1 MRVRRASLLTFAGVV
16 AISAS
21 AWLEALPFSPGT
33 KTNGQTVATGI
44 ATAPD
49 ETLTTEGVTLRYRA
63 VGAGEPVLLIHGYSA
78 SLESQVPLANA
89 LAPSHRV
96 VAFDVRGFGKSSK
109 FSEAS
114 RFGQLMVDDAVQLLD
129 HLKITR
135 VHVVGHSMGA
145 VIAANLAAR
154 YPARV
159 ASATLIAGPFYPD
172 KATFTKESAQ
182 WVADL
187 ESGKGMTNFV
197 RWLFPA
203 MDPNMSAGFSAQ
215 MLKTNDLPS
224 LIAVMRSLPD
234 LAIAG
239 LGATGMPV
247 LIAVGTGD
255 PLHPLSKQFAQ
266 SSPGSRLLEIAGAN
280 HVSVAASAEFVE
292 ALRDLL
298 ERAQTRSGLPREAA

>member
-1 MRVRRASLLTFAGVV
+1 MRVPRASLFTFAAVV
-16 AISAS
+16 AIGAS
-21 AWLEALPFSPGT
+21 AWLEAIPLPPEA
-33 KTNGQTVATGI
+33 KTSGQTVAAGI

-49 ETLTTEGVTLRYRA
+49 QTLTADGVTLRYRE
-63 VGAGEPVLLIHGYSA
+63 VGAGEPVVLIHGYSA
-78 SLESQVPLANA
+78 SLESQIPLANA

-109 FSEAS
+109 FSESS
-114 RFGQLMVDDAVQLLD
+114 RFGQLMVDDAVHLLD

-135 VHVVGHSMGA
+135 AHVVGHSMGA
-145 VIAANLAAR
+145 VIAANLVAR

-172 KATFTKESAQ
+172 KPTFTNETAQ
-182 WVADL
+182 GLADL
-187 ESGKGMTNFV
+187 EGGRGMTDFV
-197 RWLFPA
+197 KWLMPA
-203 MDPNMSAGFSAQ
+203 MDAKMVAGFSAQ
-215 MLKTNDLPS
+215 VLKANDLPS

-247 LIAVGTGD
+247 LVAVGTGD
-255 PLHPLSKQFAQ
+255 PLHPLSQQFAQ
-266 SSPGSRLLEIAGAN
+266 SSPGSRLLEIVGAN
-280 HVSVAASAEFVE
+280 HITVVASAEFVQ

-298 ERAQTRSGLPREAA
+298 ERAQSRSGRAREAA

>member
-1 MRVRRASLLTFAGVV
+1 MRVRRASLLMFAAII
-16 AISAS
+16 AISTS
-21 AWLEALPFSPGT
+21 AWLEAILLSPHAN
-33 KTNGQTVATGI
+33 TNGQTVAAGF

-49 ETLTTEGVTLRYRA
+49 QTLTADGVTLRYRE
-63 VGAGEPVLLIHGYSA
+63 VGDGEPVLLIHGYSA
-78 SLESQVPLANA
+78 SLETQIPLANA

-109 FSEAS
+109 FSEPS
-114 RFGQLMVDDAVQLLD
+114 RFGQLLVDDAVHLLD
-129 HLKITR
+129 HLKISR
-135 VHVVGHSMGA
+135 VHVLGHSMGA

-159 ASATLIAGPFYPD
+159 ASATLLAGPFYPD
-172 KATFTKESAQ
+172 KAAFSKATAQ

-187 ESGKGMTNFV
+187 ESGSGLTNFV

-203 MDPNMSAGFSAQ
+203 MDPKMSAGLSAQ
-215 MLKTNDLPS
+215 VLKANDLPS

-239 LGATGMPV
+239 LGQTGMPV
-247 LIAVGTGD
+247 LVAVGTGD

-266 SSPGSRLLEIAGAN
+266 SSPGSRLLEIVDAD
-280 HVSVAASAEFVE
+280 HVTVAASAEFVR

-298 ERAQTRSGLPREAA
+298 ERAQTRSGRAREAA